1 MDAYTGS
8 LTKASDTMSGWGRV
22 TEAVGT
28 TIGDIWDKIGRQVD
42 RVVTGGSLEEQIA
55 AARRTLGNAQV
66 AAEGGFGLFSSKDV
80 ERAQAAL
87 DKLEAK
93 AAQVRAM
100 SDQKEAA
107 RNSITLGNL
116 IRSTQPD
123 QAEIKGL
130 QDKIEQLKKALADPA
145 KFNLDLFGLYSANT
159 AVTNLSRSFQ
169 ALTEDVDKF
178 GSRAVAAMNR
188 TADLANRTV
197 GFSASARAAAEIKD
211 RFDQLERTADSREL
225 AGLRRARS
233 TELDTLQKTTYQ
245 TTGSYRTN
253 IRDVPDAFRDRIY
266 QAAIG
271 QGLDPSFLASVA
283 AQESGNFNPRVVSGQ
298 KRSTAGAIGLMQFM
312 PGTAAQYGIDPTNPG
327 QSIDAAALYLRR
339 SLDKRNG
346 NEALALA
353 DYNAG
358 PGRVNSVGGDISRL
372 PAETQNY
379 IAKILTA
386 TPQATELAKAQKART
401 DGLESERQGLEIANR
416 LLGRNGEAYDAATR
430 AQQMLADAERQGI
443 PVTDAYRAQIERVAG
458 GMAAA
463 NRALADTRLG
473 RDLEFERD
481 QLGRSAGDQSA
492 FARARAAF
500 GDTTSDPARAAIGRI
515 REIDMMKD
523 ARGTFQDTFGGV
535 ISSLSRGASAAQ
547 VANQALTRFADK
559 MINFGTDAVG
569 GLLFGGGK
577 GGGGGIF
584 GNLISSFAGGAGGID
599 VGATS
604 WMPKFADGG
613 IMTSEGALPLHRYA
627 TGGIANTPQVA
638 LFGEGRGPE
647 AFVPLPD
654 GRRIPVAMTMS
665 GEPAGTGSGQMVD
678 SRYYSFDLRGSS
690 LTEAQVRA
698 ALTQAIAAN
707 NQERDRTHFERVET
721 LRRMG
726 PY

>member
-1 MDAYTGS
+1 MA
-8 LTKASDTMSGWGRV
+8 
-22 TEAVGT
+22 
-28 TIGDIWDKIGRQVD
+28 
-42 RVVTGGSLEEQIA
+42 
-55 AARRTLGNAQV
+55 
-66 AAEGGFGLFSSKDV
+66 
-80 ERAQAAL
+80 
-87 DKLEAK
+87 
-93 AAQVRAM
+93 
-100 SDQKEAA
+100 
-107 RNSITLGNL
+107 
-116 IRSTQPD
+116 
-123 QAEIKGL
+123 
-130 QDKIEQLKKALADPA
+130 
-145 KFNLDLFGLYSANT
+145 
-159 AVTNLSRSFQ
+159 
-169 ALTEDVDKF
+169 
-178 GSRAVAAMNR
+178 
-188 TADLANRTV
+188 
-197 GFSASARAAAEIKD
+197 
-211 RFDQLERTADSREL
+211 
-225 AGLRRARS
+225 
-233 TELDTLQKTTYQ
+233 
-245 TTGSYRTN
+245 
-253 IRDVPDAFRDRIY
+253 
-266 QAAIG
+266 
-271 QGLDPSFLASVA
+271 QGLDPSFLASVG
-283 AQESGNFNPRVVSGQ
+283 AQESGNFDPRVVSGR
-298 KRSTAGAIGLMQFM
+298 KRSSAGAIGIMQFM
-312 PGTAAQYGIDPTNPG
+312 PKTAAEYGIDPINPE

-339 SLDKRNG
+339 SLDRRKG

-401 DGLESERQGLEIANR
+401 DRLESERQSLEIANR

-473 RDLEFERD
+473 RDLEFERE

-492 FARARAAF
+492 FARVRAAY
-500 GDTTSDPARAAIGRI
+500 GDTTSDPAQAAIGRI
-515 REIDMMKD
+515 REIDMLKEGR
-523 ARGTFQDTFGGV
+523 ATFQETFGGV
-535 ISSLSRGASAAQ
+535 VSSLSRGATAATAFSQ
-547 VANQALTRFADK
+547 VLNRFADK
-559 MINFGTDAVG
+559 AINVGTDMLG

-577 GGGGGIF
+577 
-584 GNLISSFAGGAGGID
+584 SGGAGLLGSLLG
-599 VGATS
+599 GASS

-613 IMTSEGALPLHRYA
+613 IMTSGGALPLHRYA
-627 TGGIANTPQVA
+627 TGGIANSPQLA

-654 GRRIPVAMTMS
+654 GRRIPVAMTGAPS
-665 GEPAGTGSGQMVD
+665 NQNPAMTDARS
-678 SRYYSFDLRGSS
+678 YSFDLSGSN